1 MAGAQ
6 YSISLTDP
14 GFPFR
19 SDFAEQ
25 GALADEIPN
34 ARIRKITPRIIHVK
48 NAIPCKE
55 GFDSIDS
62 QGVVL
67 GTVSAKF
74 DKVYTFFTP
83 TTFQKALFSPGYGK
97 GYILLDG
104 QNVWEDKLNLGVDVQ
119 SSIAY
124 LRGETYFYFR
134 NFGAYKYNEGTTNL
148 DSVTLTGLILGDI
161 IGITSA
167 SGYTIAFSNT
177 TIYYTSEL
185 EVANAID
192 FTPALGVA
200 GAAQALAIKGEIVT
214 CLPYANGFIIYTKDN
229 AVMASYSG
237 QPNNPFIFREIAGSA
252 GVVDEEYVA
261 WETNVGIHY
270 AWTKSGLQAVSPER
284 AINVFPELIDFI
296 RLRTVESLDE
306 DTGVITRTEYSVD
319 MAIKISLVGHRFLCI
334 SYGESNIDFPTEQIY
349 EAAFIYDIDLKRWG
363 RITETHVDIFPY
375 TFTGGIEFLTF
386 NDLASIAYNALSG
399 IRFSELTTA
408 DPGGATL
415 SYKIG
420 LMNLDGSVTIKTRS
434 NMAGASL
441 GSEGRIVLGGIAVKP
456 ENMTEIQEF
465 RCKSSQM
472 TSVKIFSSQYA
483 DVIAE
488 PDFVTTGQE
497 FSAGGNNLTNQR
509 FLFRAT
515 ARNHNL
521 MLKGRFHLTDANIWL
536 EEVGDR

>member
-6 YSISLTDP
+6 YSISLVDP

-19 SDFAEQ
+19 TDFAEQ
-25 GALADEIPN
+25 GAITDEIPN
-34 ARIRKITPRIIHVK
+34 ARIRKIAPRILHVK

-55 GFDSIDS
+55 GFDSLDS
-62 QGVVL
+62 QATVL
-67 GTVSAKF
+67 GTPGAKF
-74 DKVYTFFTP
+74 EKVYSFFTP

-97 GYILLDG
+97 GYVLLDG
-104 QNVWEDKLNLGVDVQ
+104 ESVWQDKLNLGVDVQ

-148 DSVTLTGLILGDI
+148 DTVTLTGLILGDI
-161 IGITSA
+161 RGITSA

-177 TIYYTSEL
+177 TIYYTSRL

-192 FTPALGVA
+192 FTPTLGVA
-200 GAAQALAIKGEIVT
+200 GSAQALAIKGEIVT
-214 CLPYANGFIIYTKDN
+214 ALPYANGFVIYTKDN

-237 QPNNPFIFREIAGSA
+237 QPNQPFIFREIAGSA

-261 WETNVGIHY
+261 WETNIGIHY
-270 AWTKSGLQAVSPER
+270 AWTKSGLQSISPER
-284 AINVFPELIDFI
+284 ATNVFPELLDFI
-296 RLRTVESLDE
+296 RLRTVENLDE
-306 DTGVITRTEYSVD
+306 VTGEIERVEYAVD

-334 SYGESNIDFPTEQIY
+334 SYGETNVDAPTEQMY

-363 RITETHVDIFPY
+363 KLEEIHVDVFPY
-375 TFTGGIEFLTF
+375 TFTGGIQFLTY
-386 NDLASIAYNALSG
+386 NDLASTTYNELAG
-399 IRFSELTTA
+399 IRFSELTSQ

-420 LMNLDGSVTIKTRS
+420 LLQLDGTVTIKSRA
-434 NMAGASL
+434 NMAGAST
-441 GSEGRIVLGGIAVKP
+441 GNEGRIVLGGIAIKP

-465 RCKSSQM
+465 RCKTSQM
-472 TSVKIFSSQYA
+472 SAVTFFSSQYA
-483 DVIAE
+483 DNITV
-488 PDFVTTGQE
+488 PDIVTQGQS
-497 FSAGGNNLTNQR
+497 FPLGTNLTNERYLQR
-509 FLFRAT
+509 VT
-515 ARNHNL
+515 ARSHNL
-521 MLKGRFHLTDANIWL
+521 MLRGRFHLTDANIWL